1 MARFLAIRTV
11 GSMPIVEERATLAG
25 AGQRE
30 PTIAASCIGRRPGR
44 CSAVKME
51 KDQIARTSLPACTV
65 PDRLRWTSDF
75 LNVASKAI
83 SIVACAKGLDYPP
96 DLHRAAQ
103 QELRAWASYLED
115 HPSIAAEFELAR
127 AADDQFVTNRGSVG
141 SPT

>member
-1 MARFLAIRTV
+1 MAVAVI
-11 GSMPIVEERATLAG
+11 EG

-30 PTIAASCIGRRPGR
+30 FSIPATCIGRSPGR

-51 KDQIARTSLPACTV
+51 RDQVARTEVQPCSV

-75 LNVASKAI
+75 LNVAGKAI
-83 SIVACAKGLDYPP
+83 TIVACAKGLDYPP

-127 AADDQFVTNRGSVG
+127 VANGESVTNRGSAG
-141 SPT
+141 SPR